1 MAEEYDVFDEMLLD
15 VEDENDE
22 LNLSTGQ
29 IVGADARMTT
39 WAIDWKAG
47 RFGGKVDE
55 NTAVVH
61 RTAKYMMTER
71 GQIDVYP
78 KIKTLDDIEVD
89 FYGSYLFSMVG
100 QVFPTVEDV
109 ENEIQALC
117 ELAVTELQDVQSIEV
132 ANVQLNGDKI
142 SFSFHI
148 TPNEGVTEEVSI
160 SGFGI

>member
-1 MAEEYDVFDEMLLD
+1 MAEEYDVFDEILLGI
-15 VEDENDE
+15 EDEDNE
-22 LNLSTGQ
+22 LNVATGQ
-29 IVGADARMTT
+29 QPGAERRTAT

-47 RFGGKVDE
+47 RFGGKVDG

-61 RTAKYMMTER
+61 RTAKYMITER

-78 KIKTLDDIEVD
+78 KIRTLDDVEVD

-109 ENEIQALC
+109 ENEIQTLC
-117 ELAVTELQDVQSIEV
+117 ELAVTELQGIQSIEV

-142 SFSFHI
+142 SFSFYI
-148 TPNEGVTEEVSI
+148 TPNDGVTEEVSI